1 MLEECSV
8 KKEGQVSLNKKCFTF
23 HSNAQVLFETTP
35 THAAVYVVVVVAAV
49 VVVVVVV
56 AADTVIKSSFLPGL
70 KLV

>member
-49 VVVVVVV
+49 VVVVV

>member
-8 KKEGQVSLNKKCFTF
+8 EKEGQVSLNKKCFTF

-35 THAAVYVVVVVAAV
+35 THAAVNVVV